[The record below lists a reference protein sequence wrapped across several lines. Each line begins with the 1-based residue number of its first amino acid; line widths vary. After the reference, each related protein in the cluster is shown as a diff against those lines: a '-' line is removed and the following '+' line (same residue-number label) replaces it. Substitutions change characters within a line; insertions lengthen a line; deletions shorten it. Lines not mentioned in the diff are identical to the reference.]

1 MSLSAPK
8 KNIRNSKS
16 TRINRKI
23 KKNEKFLAIDDCKRL
38 YQKYYSYP
46 STSLLNQLNENILKL
61 YLEKLT
67 YKDISVISM
76 LLSKY
81 YYFQQIEISMTDP
94 NKSEPITT
102 RKSYR
107 PIILSKEEKSK
118 IEKEKKIKIRDTKN
132 MINKLIISISNHL
145 ANSNSII
152 SLSLNKIELNQK
164 YCEILSKGISK
175 NNSLQSLSI
184 TDSKILLN
192 SYELILESLLNHNL
206 LYYLDLSNNNFDDKY
221 GKMIS
226 RIIIRQFQRRDQIV
240 WSYGLRNEI
249 PLTNDYKKGLIYI
262 NLNGNNLSKDSAD
275 SISNALYSDLY
286 IRAIYLNNNKFDN
299 YSCKKFIYMMRNNL
313 SILTIDLRG
322 NPGYDNYIHSRLV
335 MKMSKNIRYLYQQYK
350 KGEYSEEEFENFK
363 IFIDVSFFDVDIPQ
377 NVVEFY
383 NNNLPENLDENEN
396 NENKISNE
404 NIKTDIEEKKI
415 ITNVKEGG
423 KEKYNKY
430 NDDFKNLNINNK
442 MNKSDKSD
450 NIIEENKKLY
460 NENLRLKKQIIE
472 LKAINLQKK
481 LNGDKNP
488 NKNISNKNN
497 INTTNN
503 NNESNNESKSD
514 IENDY
519 QKIELLISELNDL
532 MNKIEKK
539 KSKQKS
545 DSKKKDTDKVKD
557 KEKEIIIE
565 NKNEI
570 NINNKEN
577 ITNITNINNIKNEEN
592 IHRPEIKEIITEVK
606 EKEDNKIINLENKNI
621 KNNNEDISN
630 EENKSNNNNNII
642 NSENKKKENEDLKD
656 IYMNIKKDEETK
668 NNENEIKK
676 EIDIPYQNAEPT
688 EEKDKESNDSHYVDE
703 NGNVFNFDD
712 LSEEEKMI
720 ILQQQL
726 ILQRLQEE
734 AEARGEQFDPQEYI
748 EFLERQANEEEEG
761 EDDER
766 TGHTSNKLNKSL

>member
-1 MSLSAPK
+1 M
-8 KNIRNSKS
+8 
-16 TRINRKI
+16 
-23 KKNEKFLAIDDCKRL
+23 AIEDCKRL

-46 STSLLNQLNENILKL
+46 SSSLLNQLNENNLKL
-61 YLEKLT
+61 YLERLT
-67 YKDISVISM
+67 FKDISVISK

-81 YYFQQIEISMTDP
+81 YYFQQIEVSMFDP
-94 NKSEPITT
+94 NKLETTTT
-102 RKSYR
+102 RKTYR
-107 PIILSKEEKSK
+107 PIILSKEEISK
-118 IEKEKKIKIRDTKN
+118 IENEKKIKLKDAKN
-132 MINKLIISISNHL
+132 MINKIIVSISNHL
-145 ANSNSII
+145 SNSNSII

-164 YCEILSKGISK
+164 YFEILSKGIIN
-175 NNSLQSLSI
+175 NNSLQSISI

-192 SYELILESLLNHNL
+192 SYELLLESLLNHNL
-206 LYYLDLSNNNFDDKY
+206 LYYLDLSNNNFGDKY

-240 WSYGLRNEI
+240 WSFGLRNEI

-275 SISNALYSDLY
+275 SISNALNSDQY
-286 IRAIYLNNNKFDN
+286 IRAIHLNNNKFDN

-322 NPGYDNYIHSRLV
+322 NPGYNNYIHSRLV

-350 KGEYSEEEFENFK
+350 KGEYSEEEFESFK

-377 NVVEFY
+377 NIVEFY
-383 NNNLPENLDENEN
+383 NNNLPENLNENEI
-396 NENKISNE
+396 NEKKLNNE
-404 NIKTDIEEKKI
+404 NIKTDIEEKKVMTHI
-415 ITNVKEGG
+415 KVED
-423 KEKYNKY
+423 EEEE
-430 NDDFKNLNINNK
+430 NDFNLNNRNINIFNK
-442 MNKSDKSD
+442 INKSA
-450 NIIEENKKLY
+450 NVAEENKKLY

-481 LNGDKNP
+481 LNGEINH
-488 NKNISNKNN
+488 NKNISNNN
-497 INTTNN
+497 INIKNN
-503 NNESNNESKSD
+503 NDSNNESKSD

-519 QKIELLISELNDL
+519 QKVELLIKELNDL

-545 DSKKKDTDKVKD
+545 KHKKKNNDNNE
-557 KEKEIIIE
+557 KEKEIIIG
-565 NKNEI
+565 NKKEI

-577 ITNITNINNIKNEEN
+577 ININSIANDIKKEEN
-592 IHRPEIKEIITEVK
+592 INHHEIKEIIYEVK
-606 EKEDNKIINLENKNI
+606 EGKKNINIGNKTI

-630 EENKSNNNNNII
+630 EINLNDNNKINIKNN
-642 NSENKKKENEDLKD
+642 ENKKKENEDLKN

-668 NNENEIKK
+668 NNEKEIKNEIDK
-676 EIDIPYQNAEPT
+676 DIPYQNAEPT
-688 EEKDKESNDSHYVDE
+688 EEKDKESNDSHFIDE
-703 NGNVFNFDD
+703 HGNIFNFDD

-748 EFLERQANEEEEG
+748 EFLERQANEEEEV

>member
-16 TRINRKI
+16 TRINRKN
-23 KKNEKFLAIDDCKRL
+23 KKNEKIMAIEDCKRL

-46 STSLLNQLNENILKL
+46 SSSLLNQLNENNLKL
-61 YLEKLT
+61 YLERLT
-67 YKDISVISM
+67 FKDISVISK

-81 YYFQQIEISMTDP
+81 YYFQQIEVSMFDP
-94 NKSEPITT
+94 NKLETTTT
-102 RKSYR
+102 RKTYR
-107 PIILSKEEKSK
+107 PIILSKEEISK
-118 IEKEKKIKIRDTKN
+118 IENEKKIKLRDTKN
-132 MINKLIISISNHL
+132 MINKIIVSISNHL
-145 ANSNSII
+145 SNSNSII

-164 YCEILSKGISK
+164 YFEILSKGIIS
-175 NNSLQSLSI
+175 NNSLQSISI

-192 SYELILESLLNHNL
+192 SYELLLESLLNHNL
-206 LYYLDLSNNNFDDKY
+206 LYYLDLSNNNFGDKY

-240 WSYGLRNEI
+240 WSFGLRNEI

-275 SISNALYSDLY
+275 SISNALNSDQY

-322 NPGYDNYIHSRLV
+322 NPGYNNYIHSRLV

-350 KGEYSEEEFENFK
+350 KGEYSEEEFESFK

-377 NVVEFY
+377 NIVEFY
-383 NNNLPENLDENEN
+383 NNNLPENLNENEI
-396 NENKISNE
+396 NEKKLNNE
-404 NIKTDIEEKKI
+404 NIKTDVEEKKVM
-415 ITNVKEGG
+415 TNIKVED
-423 KEKYNKY
+423 EEEE
-430 NDDFKNLNINNK
+430 NDFNLNNRNIKIFNK
-442 MNKSDKSD
+442 INKSV
-450 NIIEENKKLY
+450 NVAEENKKLY

-481 LNGDKNP
+481 LNGEINH
-488 NKNISNKNN
+488 NKNISNNN
-497 INTTNN
+497 INIKN

-519 QKIELLISELNDL
+519 QKVELLIKELNDL

-545 DSKKKDTDKVKD
+545 KHKKKNNDNNE
-557 KEKEIIIE
+557 KEKEIIIG
-565 NKNEI
+565 NQKEI

-577 ITNITNINNIKNEEN
+577 ININSIANDIKKEEN
-592 IHRPEIKEIITEVK
+592 INHNEIKEIISEVK
-606 EKEDNKIINLENKNI
+606 EGKKNINIGNKTI

-630 EENKSNNNNNII
+630 EINLSDNNKINIKNN
-642 NSENKKKENEDLKD
+642 ENKKKENEDLKN

-668 NNENEIKK
+668 NNEKEIKNEIDK
-676 EIDIPYQNAEPT
+676 DIPYQNAEPT
-688 EEKDKESNDSHYVDE
+688 EEKDKESNDSHFIDE
-703 NGNVFNFDD
+703 HGNIFNFDD

-748 EFLERQANEEEEG
+748 EFLERQANEEEEV